1 MKEDCEMLKEL
12 TTSELYVM
20 KSVWDLGDHIRLSHI
35 VNQVTT
41 VYHMNWKSQTVSTF
55 LNKLV
60 QKGYIESY
68 RDGQY
73 IHYRILISEQEYKEN
88 QVESQANFWNQGNVV
103 AYASS
108 LLKSSKLTEEEITQ
122 LQKTLE
128 GLKNDLN

>member
-1 MKEDCEMLKEL
+1 MLKEL

>member
-1 MKEDCEMLKEL
+1 MLKEL

-20 KSVWDLGDHIRLSHI
+20 KSVWDLGDGIRLSHI
-35 VNQVTT
+35 VKQVTT

-73 IHYRILISEQEYKEN
+73 IHYRILISQEEYKADQIET
-88 QVESQANFWNQGNVV
+88 QAGFWNQGNVV
-103 AYASS
+103 AYASN
-108 LLKSSKLTEEEITQ
+108 LLKNSKLAEEEITQ

-128 GLKNDLN
+128 ELKNDLN

>member
-1 MKEDCEMLKEL
+1 MLKEL
-12 TTSELYVM
+12 TISELYVM
-20 KSVWDLGDHIRLSHI
+20 KSVWDLGDGIRLSHI
-35 VNQVTT
+35 VKQVTT

-73 IHYRILISEQEYKEN
+73 IHYRILISQEEYKADQIET
-88 QVESQANFWNQGNVV
+88 QAGFWNQGNVV
-103 AYASS
+103 AYASN
-108 LLKSSKLTEEEITQ
+108 LLKNSKLTGEEITQ

-128 GLKNDLN
+128 ELKNDLN